1 MQNVQPLLA
10 HEAARMGDYE
20 LLGRLGEGGQ
30 GVVYLGRSA
39 SGELVAVK
47 MLHARFSGDPAARDR
62 FLKEVAAARRV
73 AEFSTARVLD
83 ASTDGDR
90 PYIVSEY
97 VEGVS
102 LDQLVR
108 ESGPRLSGALE
119 RLGVGTMA
127 ALAAIHRA
135 GVVHRDFKPSNVLL
149 GLDGARVID
158 FGIAKALDATTASA
172 SGLIGTPA
180 YMSPEQISGETVG
193 PPSDLFAW
201 AVTMVFAATGRPA
214 FGGDSVPAIFH
225 RILTKEPDLPEL
237 SEPLGSL
244 VAACLAKDP
253 SARPTAAE
261 ALLRLVGHAPVAHAP
276 GTPPEPQAF
285 PADHVDDLER
295 PDSDTAEQDVAP
307 TDPAIPPAA
316 PMRPTSIMPVDPI
329 PPEEPGLPADT
340 ILPEQRPAKPARRG
354 RLRPAVADKPP
365 RRGRLRPALLLV
377 AAMALAASV
386 TAAVILPQLAG
397 APYDQGQNVGN
408 IPAYVAESDPPV
420 SGESVRARPKAGVN
434 LPALEGQHVDEA
446 IAQLKS
452 LGLQAK
458 VKRRADESFE
468 ADYVISTSPGPG
480 RLAKGSVVTLY
491 VSSGPQEEEPTPTPS
506 EEPTSGP
513 GDPSAEPTEEPMP
526 TATPTDTATEET
538 VSPEPDPEPT
548 ELKGG

>member
-1 MQNVQPLLA
+1 
-10 HEAARMGDYE
+10 MGDYE

-62 FLKEVAAARRV
+62 FLREVASARRV

-108 ESGPRLSGALE
+108 EGGPRTSGALE
-119 RLGVGTMA
+119 RLAVGTMA

-180 YMSPEQISGETVG
+180 YMSPEQIAGETVG
-193 PPSDLFAW
+193 PASDLFAW

-237 SEPLGSL
+237 GEPLGSL

-253 SARPTAAE
+253 SARPSAAD
-261 ALLRLVGHAPVAHAP
+261 ALLRLVGHAPAARREPHPAED
-276 GTPPEPQAF
+276 EPQAVAME
-285 PADHVDDLER
+285 PATGPATEPVAEA
-295 PDSDTAEQDVAP
+295 PAEPVADSTGRDRADWDRADWDRAARDTAARDTAEQDLAP
-307 TDPAIPPAA
+307 TDPALAPAA
-316 PMRPTSIMPVDPI
+316 PARPT
-329 PPEEPGLPADT
+329 A
-340 ILPEQRPAKPARRG
+340 ILPVEQPAARPA
-354 RLRPAVADKPP
+354 RPR
-365 RRGRLRPALLLV
+365 RRGRLRPALLLL

-386 TAAVILPQLAG
+386 TAAVIVPQLSAARSSQSPDG
-397 APYDQGQNVGN
+397 GTL
-408 IPAYVAESDPPV
+408 PAYVGEPEPEPV
-420 SGESVRARPKAGVN
+420 AKEPAKAKPKPGVL
-434 LPALEGQHVDEA
+434 LPSLEGQHVDDVLD
-446 IAQLKS
+446 QLED

-458 VKRRADESFE
+458 VKHRADASLE

-491 VSSGPQEEEPTPTPS
+491 VSSGPDEAPVPDPS
-506 EEPTSGP
+506 DGATTAP
-513 GDPSAEPTEEPMP
+513 GDPSAEPTEQGPTETPTETP
-526 TATPTDTATEET
+526 TTPPADDTATPD
-538 VSPEPDPEPT
+538 PDPEPT